1 MNYTQFL
8 RKSYRGKRMLRLGQ
22 SVELFL
28 DSNLDSNLD
37 PNINQPINFNE
48 LSSTLYEL
56 VPQNSLSDIACKLEN
71 STNGQ
76 ETYAIFDLRRREK
89 LLMVVDLNPNSLSFT
104 FKSLNIPQEIAKG
117 LMTIVFLSCKMRKPL
132 AVRVFLNE
140 IRIMS

>member
-1 MNYTQFL
+1 
-8 RKSYRGKRMLRLGQ
+8 MLRLGQ
-22 SVELFL
+22 SVELF
-28 DSNLDSNLD
+28 LDSNLD

-132 AVRVFLNE
+132 AARVFPNE

>member
-28 DSNLDSNLD
+28 DSNLD

-48 LSSTLYEL
+48 LSSTLYEI

-132 AVRVFLNE
+132 AVKVFPNE
-140 IRIMS
+140 IRVMS

>member
-1 MNYTQFL
+1 
-8 RKSYRGKRMLRLGQ
+8 MLRLGQ
-22 SVELFL
+22 SVELF
-28 DSNLDSNLD
+28 LDSNLD

-132 AVRVFLNE
+132 AVGVLPNE

>member
-8 RKSYRGKRMLRLGQ
+8 RKYYRGKRMLRLGQ
-22 SVELFL
+22 SVELF
-28 DSNLDSNLD
+28 LDSNLD

-132 AVRVFLNE
+132 AVRVFPNE

>member
-28 DSNLDSNLD
+28 DSHLD

-71 STNGQ
+71 LTNGQ

-117 LMTIVFLSCKMRKPL
+117 LMTIVFLSCKMRNP
-132 AVRVFLNE
+132 
-140 IRIMS
+140 

>member
-22 SVELFL
+22 SVELF
-28 DSNLDSNLD
+28 LDSNLD

-117 LMTIVFLSCKMRKPL
+117 LMTIVFLSCKMRKL
-132 AVRVFLNE
+132 QQ
-140 IRIMS
+140 

>member
-1 MNYTQFL
+1 
-8 RKSYRGKRMLRLGQ
+8 MLRLGQ
-22 SVELFL
+22 SVELF
-28 DSNLDSNLD
+28 LDSNLD

-89 LLMVVDLNPNSLSFT
+89 LLMVVDLNHNSLSFT

-132 AVRVFLNE
+132 AVRVFPNE

>member
-28 DSNLDSNLD
+28 DSNLD

-56 VPQNSLSDIACKLEN
+56 VHQNSLSDIACKLEN
-71 STNGQ
+71 LTNGQ

-132 AVRVFLNE
+132 AVRVFPNE

>member
-1 MNYTQFL
+1 
-8 RKSYRGKRMLRLGQ
+8 MLRLGQ
-22 SVELFL
+22 SVELF
-28 DSNLDSNLD
+28 LDSNLD

-76 ETYAIFDLRRREK
+76 ETYTIFDLRRREK

-117 LMTIVFLSCKMRKPL
+117 LMTIVFLSCKMRNPL
-132 AVRVFLNE
+132 AIRVFPNE

>member
-1 MNYTQFL
+1 
-8 RKSYRGKRMLRLGQ
+8 MLRLGQ
-22 SVELFL
+22 SVELF
-28 DSNLDSNLD
+28 LDSNLD

-71 STNGQ
+71 LTNGQ

-132 AVRVFLNE
+132 AVRVFPNE

>member
-1 MNYTQFL
+1 
-8 RKSYRGKRMLRLGQ
+8 MLRLGQ
-22 SVELFL
+22 SVELF
-28 DSNLDSNLD
+28 LDSNLD

-132 AVRVFLNE
+132 AVRVFPNE

>member
-1 MNYTQFL
+1 
-8 RKSYRGKRMLRLGQ
+8 MLRLGQ
-22 SVELFL
+22 SVELF
-28 DSNLDSNLD
+28 LDSNLD

-71 STNGQ
+71 LTNGQ
-76 ETYAIFDLRRREK
+76 ETYAIFDLHRREK

-132 AVRVFLNE
+132 AVRVFPNE

>member
-22 SVELFL
+22 SVELF
-28 DSNLDSNLD
+28 LDSNLD

-76 ETYAIFDLRRREK
+76 ETYSIFDLRRCEK

-132 AVRVFLNE
+132 AVRVFPNE

>member
-1 MNYTQFL
+1 
-8 RKSYRGKRMLRLGQ
+8 MLRLGQ
-22 SVELFL
+22 SIELF
-28 DSNLDSNLD
+28 LDSNLD

-71 STNGQ
+71 LTNGQ

-132 AVRVFLNE
+132 AVRVFPNE

>member
-22 SVELFL
+22 SVELF
-28 DSNLDSNLD
+28 LDSNLD

>member
-22 SVELFL
+22 SVELF
-28 DSNLDSNLD
+28 LDSNLD

-71 STNGQ
+71 LTNGQ

-117 LMTIVFLSCKMRKPL
+117 LMTIVFLSCKMRNP
-132 AVRVFLNE
+132 
-140 IRIMS
+140 

>member
-8 RKSYRGKRMLRLGQ
+8 RKSYKGKRMLRLGQ

-28 DSNLDSNLD
+28 DSNLN
-37 PNINQPINFNE
+37 PNVPNPINFNK
-48 LSSTLYEL
+48 LSSTLDGL
-56 VPQNSLSDIACKLEN
+56 VPQNSLSDLACKLEN
-71 STNGQ
+71 STNSQ
-76 ETYAIFDLRRREK
+76 ETYAIFDLQRREK
-89 LLMVVDLNPNSLSFT
+89 LLMTVNVNPNSLSFT

-132 AVRVFLNE
+132 AVRVLPNE

>member
-22 SVELFL
+22 SVELF
-28 DSNLDSNLD
+28 LDSNLD

-132 AVRVFLNE
+132 AVRVFPNE
-140 IRIMS
+140 IRVMS

>member
-1 MNYTQFL
+1 
-8 RKSYRGKRMLRLGQ
+8 MLRLGQ
-22 SVELFL
+22 SVELF
-28 DSNLDSNLD
+28 LDSNLD

-117 LMTIVFLSCKMRKPL
+117 LMTIVFLSCKMRKL
-132 AVRVFLNE
+132 QQ
-140 IRIMS
+140 

>member
-1 MNYTQFL
+1 
-8 RKSYRGKRMLRLGQ
+8 MLRLGQ

-28 DSNLDSNLD
+28 DSNLDPS
-37 PNINQPINFNE
+37 INQPINFNE

-117 LMTIVFLSCKMRKPL
+117 LMTIVFLSCKMRNPP
-132 AVRVFLNE
+132 AVRVLPNE

>member
-28 DSNLDSNLD
+28 DSNLDPS
-37 PNINQPINFNE
+37 INQPINFNE

-117 LMTIVFLSCKMRKPL
+117 LMTIVFLSCKMRNPP
-132 AVRVFLNE
+132 AVRVLPNE

>member
-22 SVELFL
+22 SVELF
-28 DSNLDSNLD
+28 LDSNLD

-117 LMTIVFLSCKMRKPL
+117 LMTIVFLSCKMRKPQQ
-132 AVRVFLNE
+132 
-140 IRIMS
+140 

>member
-1 MNYTQFL
+1 
-8 RKSYRGKRMLRLGQ
+8 MLRLGQ
-22 SVELFL
+22 SVELF
-28 DSNLDSNLD
+28 LDSNLD

>member
-1 MNYTQFL
+1 
-8 RKSYRGKRMLRLGQ
+8 MLRLGQ

>member
-1 MNYTQFL
+1 
-8 RKSYRGKRMLRLGQ
+8 MLRLGQ
-22 SVELFL
+22 SIELF
-28 DSNLDSNLD
+28 LDSNLD

-71 STNGQ
+71 LTNGQ

-117 LMTIVFLSCKMRKPL
+117 LMTIVFLSCKMKKSLVVNVLP
-132 AVRVFLNE
+132 NE

>member
-1 MNYTQFL
+1 
-8 RKSYRGKRMLRLGQ
+8 MLRLGQ
-22 SVELFL
+22 SVELF
-28 DSNLDSNLD
+28 LDSNLD

-48 LSSTLYEL
+48 LSSTLYEI

-132 AVRVFLNE
+132 AVKVFPNE
-140 IRIMS
+140 IRVMS

>member
-28 DSNLDSNLD
+28 DSNLD
-37 PNINQPINFNE
+37 PNISQPINFNE

-71 STNGQ
+71 LTNGQ

-117 LMTIVFLSCKMRKPL
+117 LMTIVFLSCKMRKPP
-132 AVRVFLNE
+132 AVRVFPNE

>member
-1 MNYTQFL
+1 
-8 RKSYRGKRMLRLGQ
+8 MLRLGQ
-22 SVELFL
+22 SVELF
-28 DSNLDSNLD
+28 LDSNLD

-89 LLMVVDLNPNSLSFT
+89 LLMVVDLNPNYLSFT

-117 LMTIVFLSCKMRKPL
+117 LMTIVFLSCKMRKPPSSKG
-132 AVRVFLNE
+132 
-140 IRIMS
+140 IP

>member
-22 SVELFL
+22 SVELF
-28 DSNLDSNLD
+28 LDSNLD

-117 LMTIVFLSCKMRKPL
+117 LMTIVFLSCKMRKPP

>member
-8 RKSYRGKRMLRLGQ
+8 RKSYRGIRMLRLGQ
-22 SVELFL
+22 SVELF
-28 DSNLDSNLD
+28 LDSNLD

-132 AVRVFLNE
+132 VVRVLPNE